1 MKTTGA
7 RRSAAAGAG
16 GRQRPPLR
24 LAARRDGREP
34 AGGRGPEVETSRRR
48 ILQAALH
55 LLAKHGYDGMSLQ
68 QIADEVG
75 LHKATLF
82 HHFAGKQEIALEV
95 WQEVLRP
102 LLEHVR
108 ALDTDEEPELAQF
121 VAVAERL
128 VDHFADQPAAARF
141 LVRDLVAPED
151 SPFAVDVA
159 DAGHPVVQIFTIL
172 WNWLERARRAGAIR
186 EVNLRQ
192 VIFSLLGVVLFYPA
206 SALELT
212 AIAGDD
218 PFSPAARRSWKREL
232 GAFVGGALAPLP
244 RRRRSV

>member
-7 RRSAAAGAG
+7 RRPAAASAG
-16 GRQRPPLR
+16 KHRPPLR
-24 LAARRDGREP
+24 LASKRDGDGTS
-34 AGGRGPEVETSRRR
+34 AADAETPRRR

-82 HHFAGKQEIALEV
+82 HHFTGKREIAVEV

-108 ALDTDEEPELAQF
+108 ALDADEEPDLGQF
-121 VAVAERL
+121 LAVAERL
-128 VDHFADQPAAARF
+128 VDHFADEPAAARF

-151 SPFAVDVA
+151 SPFAVDTS
-159 DAGHPVVQIFTIL
+159 DAEHPVVQIFTIL

-192 VIFSLLGVVLFYPA
+192 VIFNLLGVVLFYPA
-206 SALELT
+206 SALELA
-212 AIAGDD
+212 AIAGSD

-232 GAFVGGALAPLP
+232 GAFVRGALAPAART
-244 RRRRSV
+244 RR